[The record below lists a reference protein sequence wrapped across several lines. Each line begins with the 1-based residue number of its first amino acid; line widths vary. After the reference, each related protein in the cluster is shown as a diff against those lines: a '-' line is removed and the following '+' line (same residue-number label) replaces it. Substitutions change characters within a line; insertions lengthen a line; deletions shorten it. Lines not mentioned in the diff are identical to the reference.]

1 MYEVSVFFP
10 QTATALRRNTRPS
23 AHDAPLPVYGQG
35 IVNTGPLPHYPA
47 GKVSLFFHPCQKY
60 KKILQFDK
68 RPDSTGKTGKT
79 IYGLPALEVLIFPVQ
94 K

>member
-1 MYEVSVFFP
+1 MRLSVLFS

-23 AHDAPLPVYGQG
+23 AHDAPLPVYGQE
-35 IVNTGPLPHYPA
+35 IVTTGPLPHYPA
-47 GKVSLFFHPCQKY
+47 GKVSFFSHPCQKY

-68 RPDSTGKTGKT
+68 RPDSTGKT